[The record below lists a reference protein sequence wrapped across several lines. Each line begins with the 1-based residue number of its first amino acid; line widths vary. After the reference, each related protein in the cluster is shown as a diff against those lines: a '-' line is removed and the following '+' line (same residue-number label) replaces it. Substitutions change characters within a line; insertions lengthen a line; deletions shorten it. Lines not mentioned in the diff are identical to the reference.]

1 MMTGMKRFTHSLAA
15 VIVAAVVA
23 APPVEQT
30 IRIEK
35 P

>member
-1 MMTGMKRFTHSLAA
+1 VK
-15 VIVAAVVA
+15 VVA
-23 APPVEQT
+23 YQFGSAIEPLVKTAAPVEQT